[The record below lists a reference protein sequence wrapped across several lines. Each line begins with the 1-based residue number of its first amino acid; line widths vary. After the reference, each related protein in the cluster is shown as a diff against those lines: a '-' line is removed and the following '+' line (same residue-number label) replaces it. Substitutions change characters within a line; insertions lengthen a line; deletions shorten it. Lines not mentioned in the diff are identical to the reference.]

1 MGQDGFPIT
10 KGLPYAIFM
19 KNIIYQMI
27 ETGELNQLVKKYSAT
42 EPNCSPLHKE
52 GKSLSLKKLISLFM
66 ISMIGIFMAFI
77 ILVIEKILHAYKPRR
92 HASIEETT
100 KMKLQRFFMK
110 HQETLNDDKV
120 FLKTT
125 MNTLIEEIQNQKA
138 LLDEA
143 INKGEVEDE

>member
-1 MGQDGFPIT
+1 MTII
-10 KGLPYAIFM
+10 KGLPYGIFM
-19 KNIIYQMI
+19 KKIIYQMI
-27 ETGELNQLVKKYSAT
+27 EIGQLNQLLRKWSAP

-52 GKSLSLKKLISLFM
+52 GKSLSLEKMISLYI
-66 ISMIGIFMAFI
+66 ISMIGIFIALI
-77 ILVIEKILHAYKPRR
+77 TLIIEKAFHAYKPKRP
-92 HASIEETT
+92 ASIEEAN

>member
-1 MGQDGFPIT
+1 MRHIIFQMTEAGQ
-10 KGLPYAIFM
+10 
-19 KNIIYQMI
+19 
-27 ETGELNQLVKKYSAT
+27 LNKLLKKWSVP

-52 GKSLSLKKLISLFM
+52 GKSLSLEKMISLYI
-66 ISMIGIFMAFI
+66 ISMIGIFIALI
-77 ILVIEKILHAYKPRR
+77 TLIIEKAFHAYKPKRP
-92 HASIEETT
+92 ASIEEAN